1 MKSNGVKEGIFP
13 AALSPARTRLCAA
26 AGRSGAGS
34 GTHDLILARSAARVV
49 SSKGRLG
56 KRCCLSVQLS
66 DGDVPSSS
74 ITTDICS
81 FQGQEKWSS
90 GKHRCCA
97 VWRPEQQDL
106 LVGECHR
113 ADRIIML

>member
-13 AALSPARTRLCAA
+13 AALSPACMQLCAA
-26 AGRSGAGS
+26 AGRSRAGS
-34 GTHDLILARSAARVV
+34 GIHDLILARTAARVV

-90 GKHRCCA
+90 GKHRGCA
-97 VWRPEQQDL
+97 VWSSRICL
-106 LVGECHR
+106 LER
-113 ADRIIML
+113 ATEPIGL